1 MRMRMGMRM
10 RMRLEFLLLVVAAFA
25 SCWSQTG
32 HDPSGDSRRDFGD
45 SRRDSR
51 RDPGPAA
58 PRLLPPPL
66 LLRLPPEPGPARI
79 RCLAPRRFTGS
90 TFELLRGVPPVPVR
104 SVPAAPDRHWVE
116 FSVPGAARCLR
127 CRYRSHNG
135 SAWLESEPSPAT
147 GGPDLGDAECEPST
161 GTGTPQNGTG
171 TPQSGT
177 GIPRNGTG
185 TPQNGTGIPQNG
197 TGTPRNG
204 TGTPQND
211 PSWLLP
217 VSVGAAVPGLLLLLG
232 AAAVGWRGLRRRRG
246 QSPTVPAPSLPLT
259 PAPTPLSR

>member
-171 TPQSGT
+171 TPQS
-177 GIPRNGTG
+177 
-185 TPQNGTGIPQNG
+185 
-197 TGTPRNG
+197 
-204 TGTPQND
+204 D

>member
-185 TPQNGTGIPQNG
+185 TPQN
-197 TGTPRNG
+197 
-204 TGTPQND
+204 D

>member
-1 MRMRMGMRM
+1 MRMGMK
-10 RMRLEFLLLVVAAFA
+10 MRLEFLLLVVAAFA

-32 HDPSGDSRRDFGD
+32 HDPSGDSRRDFGDSPRDSRRDFGDSRRDFGD

-66 LLRLPPEPGPARI
+66 LLRLPPEAAPARI

-147 GGPDLGDAECEPST
+147 GGSDLGDAECEPST

-171 TPQSGT
+171 TPW
-177 GIPRNGTG
+177 
-185 TPQNGTGIPQNG
+185 NGTGIPQN
-197 TGTPRNG
+197 
-204 TGTPQND
+204 D
-211 PSWLLP
+211 PSWLVP

-246 QSPTVPAPSLPLT
+246 QSPTVPAPSLPLA